1 MFLRP
6 SDRDLVLGWRAFLIA
21 KFVRFSRF
29 SKTENRGTDKQC
41 KQLNTAFRTARQPLW
56 GFNFYFDYNSRFLL
70 DPYHRTD
77 AGGAYPSG
85 DSFIVYP
92 GYPSP
97 QGDVVDSVR
106 LEVFEEAIADY
117 RCLKLL
123 EQKRGREFV
132 RRLLGRNG
140 YDGFSVYPTDG
151 EAFLRFR
158 EEIVA
163 LTEESAENE

>member
-1 MFLRP
+1 MAERML
-6 SDRDLVLGWRAFLIA
+6 
-21 KFVRFSRF
+21 RFSALGVQFLFRLQF
-29 SKTENRGTDKQC
+29 
-41 KQLNTAFRTARQPLW
+41 AFFARPVSSY
-56 GFNFYFDYNSRFLL
+56 GC
-70 DPYHRTD
+70 
-77 AGGAYPSG
+77 GGAYPSG

-92 GYPSP
+92 DYPSP

-106 LEVFEEAIADY
+106 LEVFDEAIADY